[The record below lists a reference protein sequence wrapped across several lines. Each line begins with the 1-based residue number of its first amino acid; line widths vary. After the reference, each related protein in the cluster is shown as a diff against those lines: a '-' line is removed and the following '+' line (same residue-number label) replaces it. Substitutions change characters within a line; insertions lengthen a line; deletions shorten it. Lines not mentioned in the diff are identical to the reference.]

1 MDHGARN
8 IYKKRLENA
17 KARVTSMTTVA
28 DRKAKSP
35 TTPVYRTLIIEVW
48 WWRVNESARHSDNT
62 AAVSQ
67 RRSVLCFTDHELF
80 EK

>member
-1 MDHGARN
+1 MDHGARK

-35 TTPVYRTLIIEVW
+35 TTPVYRTLIIEAW
-48 WWRVNESARHSDNT
+48 W
-62 AAVSQ
+62 
-67 RRSVLCFTDHELF
+67 
-80 EK
+80 